1 MIEKFEK
8 CPTCSAK
15 TFLSAPYGDWQQSLQ
30 QGLTGDVMLGG
41 RLAVQAVEVSVPVRL
56 RGVDPIAH
64 GKALERLR
72 HGRCGGQGAVRVLL
86 RAHRPR
92 EGTGARIGRMSAMV
106 GHGRHP

>member
-41 RLAVQAVEVSVPVRL
+41 RLAVQAVEVSVPV
-56 RGVDPIAH
+56 
-64 GKALERLR
+64 
-72 HGRCGGQGAVRVLL
+72 
-86 RAHRPR
+86 
-92 EGTGARIGRMSAMV
+92 
-106 GHGRHP
+106 